1 MMFRALTTLMLA
13 LFVASFTFRAANA
26 RSMGG
31 WSSVDSPNE
40 DENILASARF
50 ATDVKYVNENT
61 SIRVVECLRQV
72 VAGLKYDMKVEVTNG
87 AKICKVEHFEI
98 WDRFGEKRV
107 ITSETT
113 TESCSN

>member
-1 MMFRALTTLMLA
+1 MFRALTTLL
-13 LFVASFTFRAANA
+13 LTLCVASFTLRLADAH
-26 RSMGG
+26 SMPGG

-50 ATDVKYVNENT
+50 ATDVKYVNENA
-61 SIRVVECLRQV
+61 SIRIVECHRQV

-87 AKICKVEHFEI
+87 ANICKVEHYEI

-113 TESCSN
+113 TENCSN